1 MHTYDSPLF
10 QTIPAHADASVST
23 AADVFQLASPSPG
36 MKGRVL
42 GISIVTTTATTV
54 AAAELLLGTVADP
67 DAYGTIA
74 IPITAI
80 DTQIALTKVQIAA
93 ILELPAD
100 TVLLL
105 SGDGAATAGALDIA
119 LTIGWYN

>member
-10 QTIPAHADASVST
+10 QTLVAHANDAVSA
-23 AADVFQLASPSPG
+23 AADIFQLASPSPG

-80 DTQIALTKVQIAA
+80 DTQIALTKAQLAA

-119 LTIGWYN
+119 LTIGWYV